1 MPALRAAP
9 FTTTFAFSASIAWVA
24 FLAAAPVA
32 GVRAEVH
39 RCTSPGGESVYTDK
53 RCSDIGAIDRLPSA
67 PTGAAGA
74 SRLYRNS
81 CSRTL
86 QDLVYEVTSAIDS
99 RDVNRLA
106 GVYDWNGMSSS
117 SAFRVMDRL
126 DAIAQRPLVDVV
138 PIVPRAPDADGGTI
152 VDGEYYPQDAV
163 RRVPVGLRL
172 EQTLGNSATPSRT
185 VLGLRKYMDCWW
197 VRL

>member
-1 MPALRAAP
+1 MRSPRP
-9 FTTTFAFSASIAWVA
+9 A
-24 FLAAAPVA
+24 FLTGLLLPACAVA
-32 GVRAEVH
+32 LSTAIPATRAHAEVH
-39 RCTSPGGESVYTDK
+39 RCTAPNGESIYTDK
-53 RCSDIGAIDRLPSA
+53 SCSAIGAIDRRPQSVAGL
-67 PTGAAGA
+67 AGA
-74 SRLYRNS
+74 SRLYRSS

-86 QDLVYEVTSAIDS
+86 QDLVYELTSAIDN

-126 DAIAQRPLVDVV
+126 DAIAQRPLVDVLPVMPRV
-138 PIVPRAPDADGGTI
+138 PDEDGTL

-163 RRVPVGLRL
+163 RRAPVGLRL
-172 EQTLGNSATPSRT
+172 EQTIGTSAAPSRT

>member
-1 MPALRAAP
+1 MPQAP
-9 FTTTFAFSASIAWVA
+9 
-24 FLAAAPVA
+24 A
-32 GVRAEVH
+32 G
-39 RCTSPGGESVYTDK
+39 P
-53 RCSDIGAIDRLPSA
+53 
-67 PTGAAGA
+67 AGA
-74 SRLYRNS
+74 SRLYRSS

-86 QDLVYEVTSAIDS
+86 RDLVYEVTAAIDS

-106 GVYDWNGMSSS
+106 GVYDWNGMSTE
-117 SAFRVMDRL
+117 AAYGIMGKL

-138 PIVPRAPDADGGTI
+138 PVLPRIPDEDGTL
-152 VDGEYYPQDAV
+152 VDGEYYPQVAA
-163 RRVPVGLRL
+163 RRAPVGLRL

>member
-1 MPALRAAP
+1 MRFPRP
-9 FTTTFAFSASIAWVA
+9 A
-24 FLAAAPVA
+24 FLTGLLLPACAVALAGAIPATAA
-32 GVRAEVH
+32 RAEVH
-39 RCTSPGGESVYTDK
+39 RCTTPNGESVYTDK
-53 RCSDIGAIDRLPSA
+53 SCSAIGAIDRRPQSA
-67 PTGAAGA
+67 AGPAGA
-74 SRLYRNS
+74 SRLYRSS

-86 QDLVYEVTSAIDS
+86 QDLVYELTSAIDN

-126 DAIAQRPLVDVV
+126 DAIAQRPLVDVLPVMPRV
-138 PIVPRAPDADGGTI
+138 PDEDGTL

-163 RRVPVGLRL
+163 RRAPVGLRL
-172 EQTLGNSATPSRT
+172 EQTIGTSAAPSRT
-185 VLGLRKYMDCWW
+185 VLGLSRKMGCWG